1 MTKLQIFFVGILTA
15 FGALFVEILA
25 SIIAPEI
32 LSREIF
38 FPLESALLLAIFAEE
53 ILKIIFFRKIFLRI
67 KDQSNFFLPAIFFGS
82 GFAIVEIFLNI
93 LTNPIFRLELFFS
106 YIGLLLIH
114 ILTLSLYSFYF
125 FHQEKVSFFKIFLL
139 FILGFFIHFIF
150 NFFVF
155 YEISPILLAITL
167 LFLLLIPAKIGFL
180 AKNKK
185 LN

>member
-1 MTKLQIFFVGILTA
+1 MTKLQIFFVGTLTA

-32 LSREIF
+32 LSRENI

-53 ILKIIFFRKIFLRI
+53 ILKLIFFGKIFLRI
-67 KDQSNFFLPAIFFGS
+67 KDKSNFFLPAIFFGS

-93 LTNPIFRLELFFS
+93 LANPIFHSELFFS
-106 YIGLLLIH
+106 YLGLFLIH
-114 ILTLSLYSFYF
+114 ILTLSIYSFYF
-125 FHQEKVSFFKIFLL
+125 FHQEKVYTFKIILL
-139 FILGFFIHFIF
+139 FALGLFIHFIF

-155 YEISPILLAITL
+155 YEISPILLDIAL
-167 LFLLLIPAKIGFL
+167 LFLLIIPAKIGFL